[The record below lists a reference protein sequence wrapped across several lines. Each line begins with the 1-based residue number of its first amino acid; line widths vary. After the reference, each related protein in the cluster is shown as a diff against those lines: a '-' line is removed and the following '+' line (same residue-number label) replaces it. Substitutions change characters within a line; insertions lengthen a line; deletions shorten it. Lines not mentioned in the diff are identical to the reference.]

1 MLHKFKPDLT
11 LYLDEEALKQKFSED
26 KSGLEEIIEIQK
38 ECRDYLS
45 TANIR
50 RIYARMMKIEVT
62 KMMVETVYKSLTAE
76 EQEFVRLKYRDK
88 KQMVAISLKLHISL
102 AQLNIHHHAILEK
115 TAEFMQYRLSAE
127 DIFKREK
134 IRNMITLLGKI
145 IYFANRYDPIR
156 KFISAG
162 WLEVITERHEKYQG
176 LLLKMEEILGTKTLH
191 SQIIFTR
198 MENPQMK
205 IREIATICNVD
216 KSIVSRVLKKFV
228 ETERLYIE

>member
-11 LYLDEEALKQKFSED
+11 LYLADEALKQKFSAD
-26 KSGLEEIIEIQK
+26 KSGLQEIVEIQK

-76 EQEFVRLKYRDK
+76 EQEFVKLKYRDK

-102 AQLNIHHHAILEK
+102 AQLNIHHRAILEK
-115 TAEFMQYRLSAE
+115 TAEFMQYRLSTE

-134 IRNMITLLGKI
+134 IANMITLLGKI
-145 IYFANRYDPIR
+145 IDFANRYDPTR

-162 WLEVITERHEKYQG
+162 WLEVITERHEKYQC
-176 LLLKMEEILGTKTLH
+176 LLLKMEELLGTKTLR
-191 SQIIFTR
+191 SQIILTR
-198 MENPQMK
+198 MENSQMK
-205 IREIATICNVD
+205 IKEIETICNVD

-228 ETERLYIE
+228 ETERPYIE

>member
-11 LYLDEEALKQKFSED
+11 LYLAEEALKQKFCAD
-26 KSGLEEIIEIQK
+26 KSGLEEIVEIQK

-115 TAEFMQYRLSAE
+115 TAEFMQYRLSTE

-134 IRNMITLLGKI
+134 IKNMITLLGKI
-145 IYFANRYDPIR
+145 IDFANRYDSTR
-156 KFISAG
+156 KFISVG

-228 ETERLYIE
+228 ETARPYIE

>member
-11 LYLDEEALKQKFSED
+11 LYLAEEALKRKFGDD
-26 KSGLEEIIEIQK
+26 KSGLQEIVEIQK

-76 EQEFVRLKYRDK
+76 EQEFVKLKYREK

-115 TAEFMQYRLSAE
+115 TSEFMQYRLSTE

-134 IRNMITLLGKI
+134 IANMITLLGKI
-145 IYFANRYDPIR
+145 IEFADKYDPTR

-162 WLEVITERHEKYQG
+162 WLEVITESHEKYQG
-176 LLLKMEEILGTKTLH
+176 LLIKMEEQLSIKNLHTQMILKK
-191 SQIIFTR
+191 

-205 IREIATICNVD
+205 VKEMAKIFNVD
-216 KSIVSRVLKKFV
+216 KSVVSRTLKKFV
-228 ETERLYIE
+228 DTVRPYIE

>member
-1 MLHKFKPDLT
+1 
-11 LYLDEEALKQKFSED
+11 
-26 KSGLEEIIEIQK
+26 
-38 ECRDYLS
+38 
-45 TANIR
+45 
-50 RIYARMMKIEVT
+50 
-62 KMMVETVYKSLTAE
+62 
-76 EQEFVRLKYRDK
+76 
-88 KQMVAISLKLHISL
+88 
-102 AQLNIHHHAILEK
+102 
-115 TAEFMQYRLSAE
+115 MQYRLSAE

-134 IRNMITLLGKI
+134 IKNMIMLLGKI
-145 IYFANRYDPIR
+145 IDFANRYDPTR

-228 ETERLYIE
+228 ETERPYLE

>member
-11 LYLDEEALKQKFSED
+11 LYLAEEALKQRFSAD
-26 KSGLEEIIEIQK
+26 KSGLQEILEIQK

-62 KMMVETVYKSLTAE
+62 KMMIETVYKSLTAE

-115 TAEFMQYRLSAE
+115 TSEFMQYRLSEE

-134 IRNMITLLGKI
+134 IANMITLLGKI
-145 IYFANRYDPIR
+145 IEFADKYDPTR

-176 LLLKMEEILGTKTLH
+176 LLLKMEEVLGTKTLH

-198 MENPQMK
+198 MENSQMK
-205 IREIATICNVD
+205 IKEIATICNVD
-216 KSIVSRVLKKFV
+216 KSIVSRVLKKFADAARPYL
-228 ETERLYIE
+228 E

>member
-11 LYLDEEALKQKFSED
+11 LYLAEEALKQRFSAD
-26 KSGLEEIIEIQK
+26 KSGLQEILEIQK

-62 KMMVETVYKSLTAE
+62 KMMIETVYKSLTAE

-102 AQLNIHHHAILEK
+102 AQLNIHHHAI
-115 TAEFMQYRLSAE
+115 E

-134 IRNMITLLGKI
+134 IANMITLLGKI
-145 IYFANRYDPIR
+145 IEFADKYDPTR

-176 LLLKMEEILGTKTLH
+176 LLLKMEDVLGTKTLH
-191 SQIIFTR
+191 SQIICTR

-205 IREIATICNVD
+205 VREIATICNVD

-228 ETERLYIE
+228 DTVKPYLE

>member
-11 LYLDEEALKQKFSED
+11 LYLAEEALKQKFSED

-62 KMMVETVYKSLTAE
+62 KIMVETVYKSLTAE

-115 TAEFMQYRLSAE
+115 TAEFMQYRLSVE

-145 IYFANRYDPIR
+145 IDFANRYDPIR

-176 LLLKMEEILGTKTLH
+176 LLLKMEEILVTKTLH
-191 SQIIFTR
+191 SQIILTR

-228 ETERLYIE
+228 DTARPYIE

>member
-11 LYLDEEALKQKFSED
+11 LYLAEEALKQRFSAD
-26 KSGLEEIIEIQK
+26 KSGLQEILEIQK

-62 KMMVETVYKSLTAE
+62 KMMIETVYKSLTAE

-102 AQLNIHHHAILEK
+102 AQLNIHHHDILEK
-115 TAEFMQYRLSAE
+115 TAEFMQYRLSTE

-134 IRNMITLLGKI
+134 IKNMIMLLGKI
-145 IYFANRYDPIR
+145 IYFANRYDPTR

-176 LLLKMEEILGTKTLH
+176 LLLKMEDVLGTKTLH
-191 SQIIFTR
+191 SQIICTR

-205 IREIATICNVD
+205 VREIATICNVD

-228 ETERLYIE
+228 DTVKPYLE

>member
-1 MLHKFKPDLT
+1 MLHKLKPDLT
-11 LYLDEEALKQKFSED
+11 LYLAEESLKQKFSAD
-26 KSGLEEIIEIQK
+26 KSGLEEIVEIQK

-102 AQLNIHHHAILEK
+102 AQLYIHHHAILEK
-115 TAEFMQYRLSAE
+115 TAEFMQYRLSTE

-134 IRNMITLLGKI
+134 IKNMITLLVKI
-145 IYFANRYDPIR
+145 IDFANRYDPTR

-176 LLLKMEEILGTKTLH
+176 LLLKMEEVLGTKTLH

-198 MENPQMK
+198 MENSQMK
-205 IREIATICNVD
+205 IKEIATICNVD
-216 KSIVSRVLKKFV
+216 KSIVSRVLKKFADAARPYL
-228 ETERLYIE
+228 E

>member
-11 LYLDEEALKQKFSED
+11 LYLAEEALKRKFGDD
-26 KSGLEEIIEIQK
+26 KSGLQEIVEIQK

-76 EQEFVRLKYRDK
+76 EQEFVKLKYREK
-88 KQMVAISLKLHISL
+88 KQMVA
-102 AQLNIHHHAILEK
+102 LNIHHHAILEK
-115 TAEFMQYRLSAE
+115 TSEFMQYRLSTE

-134 IRNMITLLGKI
+134 IANMITLLGKI
-145 IYFANRYDPIR
+145 IEFADKYDPTR

-162 WLEVITERHEKYQG
+162 WLEVIAERHEKYQG
-176 LLLKMEEILGTKTLH
+176 LLIKMEEQLSIKNLHTQMILKK
-191 SQIIFTR
+191 

-205 IREIATICNVD
+205 VKEMAKIFNVD
-216 KSIVSRVLKKFV
+216 KSVVSRTLKKFV
-228 ETERLYIE
+228 DTVRPYIE